1 MQPIAALTVATS
13 AAADPEA
20 NALPILPYLPE
31 LIIGLIIFALYY
43 LIIRKYVFPAVEKMY
58 SERKAAIEG
67 GMSKAEDTQR
77 EAEKVLRE
85 YQAQL
90 ADARD
95 ESARIRE
102 DAREQGAAIIAEM
115 REQAQ
120 AEADRITTNAHKQ
133 IEAERSQAFV
143 SLRSEVGRLSTDL
156 ASRIVGESLHEETR
170 RTGIVDRFLAELE
183 SGTIRPTAHGQ
194 ADSHGSDGPGGSVG
208 EAAPA
213 RSGATALG
221 DGQETS

>member
-1 MQPIAALTVATS
+1 MQPIAGSVAT
-13 AAADPEA
+13 AATADPEA

-31 LIIGLIIFALYY
+31 LIVGTLIFALYY
-43 LIIRKYVFPAVEKMY
+43 LVIRKYVFPALEKAY

-67 GMSKAEDTQR
+67 GMSKAEATQR
-77 EAEKVLRE
+77 DAEATLRE

-120 AEADRITTNAHKQ
+120 AEANRITGNAHKQ
-133 IEAERSQAFV
+133 IEAERQQAFV
-143 SLRSEVGRLSTDL
+143 SLRGQVGRISTDL
-156 ASRIVGESLHEETR
+156 AGRIVGESLEDETR
-170 RTGIVDRFLAELE
+170 RSGIVDRFLAELE
-183 SGTIRPTAHGQ
+183 SGRISPSAPGEQFAGDESSPQ
-194 ADSHGSDGPGGSVG
+194 ATV
-208 EAAPA
+208 
-213 RSGATALG
+213 RTGATAAG
-221 DGQETS
+221 HGGQETS

>member
-43 LIIRKYVFPAVEKMY
+43 LIIRKFVFPAVEKMY

-120 AEADRITTNAHKQ
+120 VEANRITETAHKQ
-133 IEAERSQAFV
+133 VEAERQQAYV
-143 SLRSEVGRLSTDL
+143 QLRGEVGAISTAL
-156 ASRIVGESLHEETR
+156 ASKIVGESLEDEAR
-170 RTGIVDRFLAELE
+170 QRGIVDRFLTDLE
-183 SGTIRPTAHGQ
+183 SGAITPERL
-194 ADSHGSDGPGGSVG
+194 GSRG
-208 EAAPA
+208 EG
-213 RSGATALG
+213 R
-221 DGQETS
+221 

>member
-1 MQPIAALTVATS
+1 MQPLAGPVVTS
-13 AAADPEA
+13 TADPEA

-31 LIIGLIIFALYY
+31 LVIGTLIFALYY
-43 LIIRKYVFPAVEKMY
+43 FVVRKYVFPALEKAY

-67 GMSKAEDTQR
+67 GMSKAEDAQR
-77 EAEKVLRE
+77 EAEATLRE

-90 ADARD
+90 AEARD

-120 AEADRITTNAHKQ
+120 SEAGRITANAHKQ
-133 IEAERSQAFV
+133 IEAERQHALV
-143 SLRSEVGRLSTDL
+143 SLRSEVGRISTDL
-156 ASRIVGESLHEETR
+156 AGRIVGESLEDETR
-170 RTGIVDRFLAELE
+170 RSGIVERFLAELE
-183 SGTIRPTAHGQ
+183 SGRIRPSA
-194 ADSHGSDGPGGSVG
+194 PGEESVG
-208 EAAPA
+208 EPAAV

-221 DGQETS
+221 RSGQENS